1 MSASNV
7 SSTPPPLPEYE
18 TSSPAFAA
26 ALIAAG
32 QLSYSHCKLHRN
44 GKDVVFVFAD
54 PLSVGDQLRHRYTAG
69 TLPLVHAKLL
79 TDVRNNLMDEANR
92 VRGGR
97 HAKSKA
103 L

>member
-1 MSASNV
+1 MGASNV

-18 TSSPAFAA
+18 TISPAFAA

-44 GKDVVFVFAD
+44 GKDVVFVFQD
-54 PLSVGDQLRHRYTAG
+54 PLAVGEELQHRYTAG

-79 TDVRNNLMDEANR
+79 ADVRSNLMEEASR
-92 VRGGR
+92 VKGGG
-97 HAKSKA
+97 HARKS
-103 L
+103 